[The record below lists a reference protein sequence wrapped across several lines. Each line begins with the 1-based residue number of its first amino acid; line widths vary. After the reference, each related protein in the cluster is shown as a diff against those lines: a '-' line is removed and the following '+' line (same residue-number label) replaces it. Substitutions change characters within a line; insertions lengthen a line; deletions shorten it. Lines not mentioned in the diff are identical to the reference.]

1 MLGEG
6 GVCEVRVECVRS
18 PTVKDD
24 VPLCTNHFTCRHH
37 ETVEDMEQVLAMIS
51 AVSKLFRPF
60 LLWLIVCCST
70 SFCAVSS
77 SLHFIHK
84 SLCFFCG

>member
-1 MLGEG
+1 M
-6 GVCEVRVECVRS
+6 CEVRVECVRS
-18 PTVKDD
+18 PTVTVKDD

-37 ETVEDMEQVLAMIS
+37 KTVEDMKQELAMIS
-51 AVSKLFRPF
+51 TVSKPFRPF

-77 SLHFIHK
+77 SLCFIRK
-84 SLCFFCG
+84 SLSSVVDAGA